1 MSHVLR
7 LAVVLLIVMLAQAVR
22 PADAREEILSYD
34 SRIRVHRDA
43 SLTVTETIRVRA
55 EGRNI
60 RRGIYRDFPLRFR
73 YDDGTTGTVGFEVL
87 EVLRDG
93 RPENWFRKDMGNHAR
108 IYIGRKDVY
117 LSGGIHTYTIRY
129 RTTRQIRFFKDYDEL
144 YWNVTGNFWA
154 FPILKAR
161 VHVRLPEGGRIL
173 RAALY
178 TGAYGATGR
187 AAARRLP
194 TSDPRE
200 FAAETTAPL
209 GPREGF
215 TIAVAFPK
223 GVVAEPSALEK
234 RLRKFRDNLGY
245 WWLVIGAI
253 GVTGYFLWAWWKV
266 GRDPAP
272 GAVYPRWEP
281 PMGLSP
287 AATAWLEREARPF
300 GPGRQRAFIAALV
313 SLATK
318 GLVRI
323 EERDGRTHIVRLKKP
338 PADLPPGERVIME
351 QLLTEGAFTIER
363 GNHEALSKALS
374 AFGRALDG
382 EYENVFII
390 RNRLW
395 FIAGAVLA
403 ALVVIGFVALSGDV
417 PEEVLGLIFAGAF
430 AAGLGF
436 AAWQMIRSWSAAST
450 MQKIVIVV
458 VAAIFLIPFF
468 TGLGGLILAMLV
480 SGITEAGPHGLA
492 MGLALLSLPLVVAVF
507 WLLLPRPTDEGR
519 RVLDELEGLKM
530 FLKTAES
537 GRLNMPGAPRMS
549 ISTFERFLPY
559 AIALGLEK
567 PWTKAFQAWLATAL
581 AAGAAYQPQWY
592 GGRDF
597 DPDSVNDLGS
607 GLVGSISS
615 DMAAAMPQQSSSGS
629 SGGGFSGG
637 GGGGGGGGGW

>member
-7 LAVVLLIVMLAQAVR
+7 FAVLMIAVLVAAVL
-22 PADAREEILSYD
+22 PAEAREEILSWD
-34 SRIRVHRDA
+34 SRIEVHRDA
-43 SLTVTETIRVRA
+43 SLVVTETIRVRA
-55 EGRNI
+55 EGRKI
-60 RRGIYRDFPLRFR
+60 RRGIYRDFPLHFR
-73 YDDGTTGTVGFEVL
+73 YDDGTKGVVGFRIL
-87 EVLRDG
+87 DILRDG
-93 RPENWFRKDMGNHAR
+93 VPENWFRKDMRNHAR

-117 LSGGIHTYTIRY
+117 LSPGIHTYTIRY
-129 RTTRQIRFFKDYDEL
+129 RTTRQLRYFDDYDEL

-154 FPILKAR
+154 FPILKAQ
-161 VHVRLPEGGRIL
+161 VHVRLPENGSIL
-173 RAALY
+173 RSALY
-178 TGAYGATGR
+178 TGPYGARGR
-187 AAARRLP
+187 AAARLLP
-194 TSDPRE
+194 TRHAWE

-234 RLRKFRDNLGY
+234 RLRKLRDNLGY

-272 GAVYPRWEP
+272 GIVYPRWEP

-287 AATAWLEREARPF
+287 AATAWLEREAHPF
-300 GPGRQRAFIAALV
+300 GTGRWRAFIAALV

-323 EERDGRTHIVRLKKP
+323 EERAGKTHIVRLKKP
-338 PADLPPGERVIME
+338 SADLPPGERVIME
-351 QLLTEGAFTIER
+351 QLLTEGAFTIKR

-374 AFGRALDG
+374 AFGRALDS

-390 RNRLW
+390 RNRVWFVAGAILAAIVVTG
-395 FIAGAVLA
+395 FIA
-403 ALVVIGFVALSGDV
+403 LSSDM
-417 PEEVLGLIFAGAF
+417 PEEVFGMIVAGAF
-430 AAGLGF
+430 VAGLGF
-436 AAWQMIRSWSAAST
+436 AGWQMARSWSTASGL
-450 MQKIVIVV
+450 QKIIIVMV
-458 VAAIFLIPFF
+458 GVIFLIPFF
-468 TGLGGLILAMLV
+468 MGLGSMILVMLV
-480 SGITEAGPHGLA
+480 SGTTGAGPHGLA
-492 MGLALLSLPLVVAVF
+492 MALALLSLPLVVAVF
-507 WLLLPRPTDEGR
+507 WLLLPRPTGEGR
-519 RVLDELEGLKM
+519 QALDELEGLKM

-567 PWTKAFQAWLATAL
+567 PWTKAFRNWLASAL

-592 GGRDF
+592 GGRSF

-615 DMAAAMPQQSSSGS
+615 DMAAAMPQQSASGS

>member
-1 MSHVLR
+1 MAHVLR
-7 LAVVLLIVMLAQAVR
+7 LAVLLIILLA
-22 PADAREEILSYD
+22 PAIQPALAREEILDYA
-34 SRIRVHRDA
+34 SRIRVHQDA

-60 RRGIYRDFPLRFR
+60 RRGIYRDFPLHFR
-73 YDDGTTGTVGFEVL
+73 YDDGTKGAVGFKVL

-93 RPENWFRKDMGNHAR
+93 RPENWFRKNMRNHAR
-108 IYIGRKDVY
+108 IYIGRKDT
-117 LSGGIHTYTIRY
+117 LLPPGIHTYTIRY
-129 RTTRQIRFFKDYDEL
+129 RTTRQIRYFADHDEL
-144 YWNVTGNFWA
+144 YWNVTGNFWS

-178 TGAYGATGR
+178 TGAYGATGK

-215 TIAVAFPK
+215 TIAIAFPK
-223 GVVAEPSALEK
+223 GVVAEPTALEK
-234 RLRKFRDNLGY
+234 RLRKFLDDLGY
-245 WWLVIGAI
+245 WWLIVGAI

-272 GAVYPRWEP
+272 GAIYPRWEP

-300 GPGRQRAFIAALV
+300 GPGWQRAFIAALV

-351 QLLTEGAFTIER
+351 QLLTEGVFTIER

-403 ALVVIGFVALSGDV
+403 ALVAIGFFALSGDV
-417 PEEVLGLIFAGAF
+417 PEEMLGLIFAGAF
-430 AAGLGF
+430 VAGLGF
-436 AAWQMIRSWSAAST
+436 AVWQTARSWNAASM

-458 VAAIFLIPFF
+458 VVAMFLIPFF
-468 TGLGGLILAMLV
+468 AGLGDTLLSMLM
-480 SGITEAGPHGLA
+480 SGFTGAGPRGLA
-492 MGLALLSLPLVVAVF
+492 SGLALLSLPLVVAVF

-519 RVLDELEGLKM
+519 RALDELEGLKM

-567 PWTKAFQAWLATAL
+567 PWTKAFQAWLASAL
-581 AAGAAYQPQWY
+581 AAGATYQPQWY
-592 GGRDF
+592 GGRSF
-597 DPDSVNDLGS
+597 DPDSVSDLGG
-607 GLVGSISS
+607 GLVSGISS
-615 DMAAAMPQQSSSGS
+615 DMAAAMPQQSASGS

>member
-1 MSHVLR
+1 MLHILR
-7 LAVVLLIVMLAQAVR
+7 LSVLVIALIGSAVL
-22 PADAREEILSYD
+22 PALAREEILSWN
-34 SRIRVHRDA
+34 SRIVVQPDA

-55 EGRNI
+55 EGREI
-60 RRGIYRDFPLRFR
+60 RRGIYRDFPLYFR
-73 YDDGTTGTVGFEVL
+73 HHDGTKGKVGFKVL

-93 RPENWFRKDMGNHAR
+93 RPENWFRRDMSNHAR
-108 IYIGRKDVY
+108 IYIGRKDVF
-117 LSGGIHTYTIRY
+117 LPPGIYTYTIRY
-129 RTTRQIRFFKDYDEL
+129 RTTRQIRYFDDFDEL

-178 TGAYGATGR
+178 TGAYGAKGQ
-187 AAARRLP
+187 AAARRIP
-194 TSDPRE
+194 TASSRE

-209 GPREGF
+209 KPREGF
-215 TIAVAFPK
+215 TIAIAFPK

-234 RLRKFRDNLGY
+234 RLRKLWDNMGF
-245 WWLVIGAI
+245 WWLVIGTT

-287 AATAWLEREARPF
+287 AATAWLESEATPF
-300 GPGRQRAFIAALV
+300 GPGRQRAFISALV

-318 GLVRI
+318 GIIRI
-323 EERDGRTHIVRLKKP
+323 EERDGKTHLVRLRRP
-338 PADLPPGERVIME
+338 PAPLPPGERIIMDRLLGSGSFTIDRSGHE
-351 QLLTEGAFTIER
+351 KLTET
-363 GNHEALSKALS
+363 LS
-374 AFGRALDG
+374 AFRQALDA

-390 RNRLW
+390 RNRAW
-395 FIAGAVLA
+395 FIAGAMLA
-403 ALVVIGFVALSGDV
+403 GLVAAGFIILSGDF
-417 PEEVLGLIFAGAF
+417 PEAL
-430 AAGLGF
+430 
-436 AAWQMIRSWSAAST
+436 
-450 MQKIVIVV
+450 IVIV
-458 VAAIFLIPFF
+458 FGP
-468 TGLGGLILAMLV
+468 MLV
-480 SGITEAGPHGLA
+480 AVVGFMGWQMVRSWLHGNWLQRVI
-492 MGLALLSLPLVVAVF
+492 LLVVAFIFLTPLLHLGTALADLLVTGMNELGSRRLTMMLSLLALPLLVMIF
-507 WLLLPRPTDEGR
+507 WLLLPRPTREGR
-519 RVLDELEGLKM
+519 RALDELEGLKM

-581 AAGAAYQPQWY
+581 AAGTAATYRPQWY
-592 GGRDF
+592 GGRSF
-597 DPDSVNDLGS
+597 DPDTVNDLGS
-607 GLVGSISS
+607 GLVSGISS
-615 DMAAAMPQQSSSGS
+615 DMAAAMPQQSASGS